1 MRFWK
6 KDSLNSYIFMKTL
19 LSRLDFSYIYAF
31 LGEATL
37 GITFLF
43 YIFLARVL
51 GPEQYGIFASATAL
65 GGILAFF
72 IQFGLPP
79 LLAREVSA
87 DPYEGPKSTIKF
99 LLLEVLNSLPVLIL
113 LLPLA
118 QILGFKG
125 TGITVCYLVVLAE
138 ICRSAKQ
145 TLRSVFRGIG
155 KFRDE
160 TVSVAIERL
169 FVAIIAGTVLFWSQ
183 DLVWVVVVLVI
194 VRQLDI
200 LGLIYYLNR
209 QTQIWSPIN
218 LKSLLKTL
226 QMAYPFAL
234 SGVLWVLYYQIDV
247 LMLKVLA
254 PTEEAGFYSA
264 SYRIIEIFSALPRV
278 IFLVTFTR
286 FARCHAKTP
295 ERLPDEVNKSVILL
309 LVVVLPFI
317 ATAGFCQTTLVNMI
331 YGQAFSP
338 AVNSLAILLPS
349 LGIKMFA
356 TLIEY
361 FLQATGREKSLPPLL
376 LCTVLVNI
384 IANAIL
390 IPMLGAVG
398 AAVATLL
405 SEIILAI
412 FGLSLM
418 IRIGYK
424 QVGQRTRLIA
434 IISLLIAATPSLIIN
449 GLSPV
454 LGIVIMVICVATII
468 YLIKYNHILKHI

>member
-1 MRFWK
+1 
-6 KDSLNSYIFMKTL
+6 MKTL

-31 LGEATL
+31 LGEITL

-43 YIFLARVL
+43 YILLARFL

-72 IQFGLPP
+72 IQFGLPT
-79 LLAREVSA
+79 LLAREVAA
-87 DPYEGPKSTIKF
+87 DPHEGSKSTIKF

-125 TGITVCYLVVLAE
+125 TGIMVCYLVVLAE

-145 TLRSVFRGIG
+145 TLRAVFRGIG

-169 FVAIIAGTVLFWSQ
+169 FVAIIAGTVLLWSQ
-183 DLVWVVVVLVI
+183 DLVWVVATLVI

-200 LGLIYYLNR
+200 LGLIYYLNK
-209 QTQIWSPIN
+209 QTSIWSPIN
-218 LKSLLKTL
+218 IKSLWKIL

-254 PTEEAGFYSA
+254 PTEQAGFYSA

-286 FARCHAKTP
+286 FAQCHAKTP
-295 ERLPDEVNKSVILL
+295 ERLPEEINKSVLLL
-309 LVVVLPFI
+309 LVIVLPILAI
-317 ATAGFCQTTLVNMI
+317 AAFYQTNLVTTI

-349 LGIKMFA
+349 LSIKMFA
-356 TLIEY
+356 TLMEY

-376 LCTVLVNI
+376 LSTVLVNI
-384 IANAIL
+384 IVNTIL
-390 IPMLGAVG
+390 IPILGAVG
-398 AAVATLL
+398 AAVATLI

-412 FGLSLM
+412 FGLNLM

-424 QVGQRTRLIA
+424 QVGKRTRLIA
-434 IISLLIAATPSLIIN
+434 IISLLLAATPSLIIN
-449 GLSPV
+449 GLNPILGMVFMFTCATAIFSLIKQNPV
-454 LGIVIMVICVATII
+454 LKNMKIT
-468 YLIKYNHILKHI
+468 